1 MNFVPKMRKIE
12 EMDSRLFQENK
23 MNIKK
28 DFLQKLKS
36 NI

>member
-1 MNFVPKMRKIE
+1 MNFVSKLGKIE

-28 DFLQKLKS
+28 DFLQKVKK
-36 NI
+36 